1 MRRSARKLLL
11 GLLALIIV
19 IALVGWSGWWWVM
32 QRAVPMNGPTVD
44 YTVERGMGPRQIA
57 RQMSAAGVALH
68 EDSFVLLAR
77 YAETDKSLKAG
88 AYQAQ
93 SGDTLWDLLQRMVD
107 GDMLQT
113 RITFVEGWT
122 FAQMMN
128 ALANHPDVKSTLA
141 DHSPAEIAQQLD
153 MPSEH
158 PEGLFYPDTY
168 VFVPGTTDLVLLQR
182 AYEFQLELIETLWA
196 QRAADLP
203 IETPYEALILA
214 SIIEK
219 ETGRA
224 EDRKRIAGVFINRL
238 RAGML
243 LQTDPTV
250 IYGMGERYEGRIR
263 KVDLTTDTPWNT
275 YTRPGLPPTPIALP
289 GKASIM
295 AALHPEEHDYY
306 YFVSRGDGS
315 SEFSK
320 TLQQHNSAVAKYI
333 LRRN

>member
-1 MRRSARKLLL
+1 MRRSARFFLL
-11 GLLALIIV
+11 GLLALAV
-19 IALVGWSGWWWVM
+19 GLALVAWSGWWWVM
-32 QRAVPMNGPTVD
+32 QRSVPMDAPTVD
-44 YTVERGMGPRQIA
+44 YMVEQGMGPRQIA
-57 RQMSAAGVALH
+57 RQMTRAGIALN

-122 FAQMMN
+122 FARMLEAMS
-128 ALANHPDVKSTLA
+128 NHPDIKNTLSEA
-141 DHSPAEIAQQLD
+141 TPAEIAQELD
-153 MPSEH
+153 MPTEY

-182 AYEFQLELIETLWA
+182 AHEAQQNVIDKLWE
-196 QRAADLP
+196 QRDSDLP
-203 IETPYEALILA
+203 IKTPYEALVLA
-214 SIIEK
+214 SIVEK
-219 ETGRA
+219 ETGHTQ
-224 EDRKRIAGVFINRL
+224 DRERVAGVFVNRL
-238 RAGML
+238 RTGML

-250 IYGMGERYEGRIR
+250 IYGMGERYQGRIR
-263 KVDLTTDTPWNT
+263 KVDLNTDNPWNT

-289 GKASIM
+289 GKASIL
-295 AALHPEEHDYY
+295 AVLHPEKHDYF

-320 TLQQHNSAVAKYI
+320 TLREHNRAVAKYI
-333 LRRN
+333 LKRN